1 MSESAGPTEF
11 GRVEEDGTVYVITPD
26 GERQVGQ
33 VPDVDPSEAMAFF
46 VRRYEALETE
56 VNLLTQRVGN
66 GSLSPQEAS
75 KSIGHLKET
84 IATANAVGDLAGLVA
99 RLEAL
104 APDLQAAQ
112 EARRAERA
120 AQNEATRAAKEQM
133 VAEAERIAAGRDW
146 RGGVNR
152 FRALLEEWKKLPRI
166 DKATDDEL
174 WHRFSS
180 ARTTYTRNRKS
191 QFAADNARREQ
202 ARQVKEQIIER
213 AREIV
218 GSEDWTPTAAEF
230 RELMAEWKAA
240 GGAPRD
246 VEDKLWKE
254 FRGLQDQFFDARSAA
269 FDAEESSYRENLTAK
284 LSLLEEA
291 EKTVVPVTDVKTS
304 RAAFR
309 DFLARYNEY
318 GRVPRDQVRAL
329 EGRVRALENAI
340 KSAEEAEWRRTDPE
354 ARKRAQDTVDMF
366 EAQIAKLTA
375 EAEAA
380 EKAGDTRRATKTRES
395 ITTYTTWM
403 EQAPKALA
411 EFSE

>member
-1 MSESAGPTEF
+1 MSESAGPATF

-56 VNLLTQRVGN
+56 VNLLTQRIGN
-66 GSLSPQEAS
+66 GSLSPQEAA
-75 KSIGHLKET
+75 KSIAHLTES
-84 IATANAVGDLAGLVA
+84 ISTANAVGDLAGLAA

-104 APDLQAAQ
+104 APELQAAQ

-120 AQNEATRAAKEQM
+120 AQNEATRTAKEQM

-191 QFAADNARREQ
+191 QFAADNARRDQ
-202 ARQVKEQIIER
+202 ARKVKEQIIER
-213 AREIV
+213 AREIA
-218 GSEDWTPTAAEF
+218 GSQDWTATAAEF

-254 FRGLQDQFFDARSAA
+254 FRSLQDQFFDARSAA
-269 FDAEESSYRENLTAK
+269 FDAEESNYRENLTAK
-284 LSLLEEA
+284 LALLDEA
-291 EKTVVPVTDVKTS
+291 EKTVVPVTDVKAS

-318 GRVPRDQVRAL
+318 GRVPRDQIRPL

-366 EAQIAKLTA
+366 EAQIAKLSA
-375 EAEAA
+375 QAEAA
-380 EKAGDTRRATKTRES
+380 EKAGDTRRAAKARES
-395 ITTYTTWM
+395 IVTYTTWM
-403 EQAPKALA
+403 DQARKALA